1 MGTKLDVAFKFG
13 AGRYI
18 QEPDALKLAGGEIGR
33 FGHHALVI
41 GGPTALDIAGE
52 PLRRSL
58 CDACVTHEFVVYPGY
73 NTREAVNHY
82 AAYCKKTA
90 LM

>member
-18 QEPDALKLAGGEIGR
+18 QEPE
-33 FGHHALVI
+33 
-41 GGPTALDIAGE
+41 
-52 PLRRSL
+52 RRQTIMPHI
-58 CDACVTHEFVVYPGY
+58 V
-73 NTREAVNHY
+73 
-82 AAYCKKTA
+82 KKTA

>member
-41 GGPTALDIAGE
+41 G
-52 PLRRSL
+52 R
-58 CDACVTHEFVVYPGY
+58 CV
-73 NTREAVNHY
+73 
-82 AAYCKKTA
+82 
-90 LM
+90 

>member
-58 CDACVTHEFVVYPGY
+58 SLMNLWFTPVTIPERRQTIMPHIV
-73 NTREAVNHY
+73 
-82 AAYCKKTA
+82 KKTA

>member
-58 CDACVTHEFVVYPGY
+58 CDAWLQYQRGGKPLC
-73 NTREAVNHY
+73 RI
-82 AAYCKKTA
+82 
-90 LM
+90 L